1 MKKNLFAALIAGIVL
16 MTGCGS
22 DNETSAAGTSEAAPT
37 NEAVQTADADE
48 KTAQTEEKTAEVDAD
63 TDEADTKTAEAE
75 TTAPTEE
82 AEQTTV
88 PSTDEDTPI
97 EKDDETS
104 AETEESAPS
113 LEKDDDASATTEEAS
128 GNTGSIDFS
137 TMMATCEE
145 TDGNI
150 VITLPV
156 DGFSM
161 SVVYVFDENEKL
173 IDTKSILIPGT
184 VTSLEEMY
192 AAADATVDMSEF
204 VYEDGVYTANTGTQG
219 MEGTSYADTLASAK
233 ATVEFYNALLA
244 WGSEMQEENADVS
257 YDEYTVE
264 AYIGTGYDYITE
276 VTDDG
281 FSMTSV
287 EVPAMIV
294 DVSIRTDV
302 EFDDLVEP
310 DVTIAIMGETA
321 EVTSNGT
328 MKSGDIATWSYQYI
342 LAEGETVETVTV
354 LVDGT
359 AYDVTVE

>member
-1 MKKNLFAALIAGIVL
+1 MKKYLFAALVAGIVL
-16 MTGCGS
+16 MTGCGG
-22 DNETSAAGTSEAAPT
+22 DNESSAAGTSEAAPT
-37 NEAVQTADADE
+37 NEAVQTAEA
-48 KTAQTEEKTAEVDAD
+48 EEKTAEVA
-63 TDEADTKTAEAE
+63 EKTAEATE
-75 TTAPTEE
+75 KTAEADTDTVEVTVQTTEAEPIPTEE
-82 AEQTTV
+82 AEQTTAAV
-88 PSTDEDTPI
+88 TDEDTPL
-97 EKDDETS
+97 EKDNMES
-104 AETEESAPS
+104 AETEELAI
-113 LEKDDDASATTEEAS
+113 TTEEADDS
-128 GNTGSIDFS
+128 TDAGTGSIDLS

-161 SVVYVFDENEKL
+161 SMVYVFDENKKL

-219 MEGTSYADTLASAK
+219 LEGTSYDETLASAQM
-233 ATVEFYNALLA
+233 TVEFYNALMA
-244 WGSEMQEENADVS
+244 WGSGMQEENADVS

-287 EVPAMIV
+287 EVPAMLV

-302 EFDDLVEP
+302 EFDELVEP

-328 MKSGDIATWSYQYI
+328 MKSGDVATWSYQYI

-354 LVDGT
+354 TVDGT